1 MSGMLLS
8 IYQRVI
14 LRNAFWVLAILLAIV
29 GWLGSYIPTLQLD
42 ASADALVLEGDE
54 SLAYYRD
61 ISKRYGS
68 EDFLL
73 VSTNTAWP

>member
-54 SLAYYRD
+54 SLAYHLHIVY
-61 ISKRYGS
+61 
-68 EDFLL
+68 
-73 VSTNTAWP
+73 